1 VKKNLGPAYVAPITV
16 WLCVFFVIPIS
27 IIVYYS
33 FLTKGFNGGVVH
45 KFSLDAFRALYNPT
59 IFKITFNTFWVA
71 CVSTAVMVALAVPAA
86 YYMAR
91 SRHKNFF
98 MLLVIIPFWTNFLIR
113 IYAWM
118 AVLGNNGVVNHALL
132 SMGLIDRHIQFLYNT
147 NAVIL
152 VAVYTYLPFAILPLY
167 STIEKFDFSLVEA
180 ARDLGAT
187 KLAAT
192 LRVLVPNIRG
202 GITTAVLF
210 TFIPAFGNYAIPQII
225 GGSSSYMLGNVIAR
239 ELTVTRNWPLAS
251 SISLVITALT
261 TLGVLIFMRFN
272 RSASEEARERAQDN
286 APMSAMPQVSAQS
299 TGTGASE

>member
-1 VKKNLGPAYVAPITV
+1 MRKNYGPYYVAPATV
-16 WLCVFFVIPIS
+16 WLGLFFVIPIS
-27 IIVYYS
+27 IIAYYS
-33 FLTKGFNGGVVH
+33 FLEKGFNGGVVH
-45 KFSLDAFRALYNPT
+45 RFSLDAFVALNNPT
-59 IFKITFNTFWVA
+59 FITIAINTFWIA
-71 CVSTAVMVALAVPAA
+71 LLATIVMVSLAIPAA

-91 SRHKNFF
+91 SKYKNFF

-118 AVLGNNGVVNHALL
+118 AILGNNGILNNI
-132 SMGLIDRHIQFLYNT
+132 LISSGILDKHIQFLYNT

-152 VAVYTYLPFAILPLY
+152 VTVYTYLPFAILPLY

-187 KLAAT
+187 KLTAT
-192 LRVLVPNIRG
+192 MRILLPNIRG

-251 SISLVITALT
+251 SISMVLTALT
-261 TLGVLIFMRFN
+261 TIGVLIFMRLN
-272 RSASEEARERAQDN
+272 RSAVESAKETQAQTQTRAR
-286 APMSAMPQVSAQS
+286 VSA
-299 TGTGASE
+299 TGGGGRL